1 MPLPPN
7 TNIPDLSPT
16 LPVTTD
22 SAEETRALGA
32 DLVPRLP
39 PRAVVALYGE
49 LGVGKTQLV
58 KGIAQELGI
67 PPATVRSPTFTI
79 LHTYDTGSRPLYH
92 FDAYRVQDPDEFV
105 ELGFEDYVYGTT
117 SDEPGPITCIEW
129 AEHVEAVLPSSTIRL
144 TLRHEGPTRRRITA
158 GSSEAPRGDDA

>member
-39 PRAVVALYGE
+39 SRAIVALYGE
-49 LGVGKTQLV
+49 LGAGKTQLV
-58 KGIAQELGI
+58 KGIAQGLGI
-67 PPATVRSPTFTI
+67 PSATVRSPTFTI

-129 AEHVEAVLPSSTIRL
+129 AEHVEAVLPPSTIRL
-144 TLRHEGPTRRRITA
+144 HFRHVGPTRRRITV
-158 GSSEAPRGDDA
+158 GSSEAPPADDA